1 LHIFQFTSYF
11 TLPHLTQLYFNIMVA
26 QITAH
31 TYSSSPETPTATAA
45 TNKAM
50 TALAAQDKLV
60 DKLVA

>member
-1 LHIFQFTSYF
+1 MDAHDS
-11 TLPHLTQLYFNIMVA
+11 HAAA
-26 QITAH
+26 QIQ
-31 TYSSSPETPTATAA
+31 SSFTNGFLFSLVARETTMDPETPTATAA